1 MQVPSSQPEQAR
13 KFHFAAL
20 LFLLITTALRLPLLK
35 AIDLVPDEAYYW
47 DWSRHLALGYYDQG
61 PFIAYL
67 IRLTTA
73 IFGTTEFGVRIGV
86 CLLTAG
92 TLFYV
97 YQLALLF
104 FSPQVGFLTLFLLAL
119 SPLVAVGSQ
128 IATYDPPLVFFW
140 TLALLLIAKA
150 LFVYSPLSYQQR
162 RAWLTA
168 GIACGFGL
176 LSKHTILLLPA
187 SLLLYFLL
195 TPSHRFWLKRW
206 EPYAALSIMLAM
218 YGGVLWWNAQHHWW
232 TFLHLFFL
240 VHHHGGNPLRRFSD
254 FLASQALFIG
264 PVIFLGSL
272 GASMGALRPNAPLQQ
287 RFLALTGLPSLLLFC
302 LLAFKT
308 KVQANWVPFAYPS
321 LCLLWIGRLCSIEKR
336 YRPFNNTLW
345 LSTAAVSTA
354 FLTLLLFFPRL
365 RQAVGIRIPPK
376 SDITNTAFGWRTLAK
391 KVQQIRADMERHGH
405 KVFISGNGYQYI
417 ALMAFY
423 LPDHPPTYDLF
434 LHYRLDMYA
443 AYVQQLK
450 RHLGE
455 DSIFINAGK
464 ANDADLRKVFTRVQ
478 WLPPVHLYRRPLY
491 SRPIATIYL
500 AKCYGYRLYTGLR
513 WAQGG

>member
-1 MQVPSSQPEQAR
+1 MQTPSYRPLQT
-13 KFHFAAL
+13 KKIHLAAL
-20 LFLLITTALRLPLLK
+20 LFLLITTLLRLPLLK

-73 IFGTTEFGVRIGV
+73 IFGTNEFGVRIGV

-92 TLFYV
+92 TLLCV

-104 FSPQVGFLTLFLLAL
+104 FSPQVGFLTLVLLAL

-140 TLALLLIAKA
+140 TLTLLQIAKA
-150 LFVYSPLSYQQR
+150 LFVYSPYSAQQR
-162 RAWLTA
+162 RAWLIA
-168 GIACGFGL
+168 GIFCGFGL
-176 LSKHTILLLPA
+176 LSKHTLLLLPG
-187 SLLLYFLL
+187 SLLLYLLL
-195 TPSHRFWLKRW
+195 TPPQRFWLRRW
-206 EPYAALSIMLAM
+206 EPYAALGIMLVM
-218 YGGVLWWNAQHHWW
+218 YSGVLWWNAQHHWW

-240 VHHHGGNPLRRFSD
+240 VHHHGGNPLHRFGD

-264 PVIFLGSL
+264 PVIFLGSF
-272 GASMGALRPNAPLQQ
+272 GASLSALCTKAPLPH
-287 RFLALTGLPSLLLFC
+287 RFLAFMGLPSLLLFC

-321 LCLLWIGRLCSIEKR
+321 LCLLWVGRYLSAEKQR
-336 YRPFNNTLW
+336 KPFTNIFWFSL
-345 LSTAAVSTA
+345 AAISTA

-365 RQAVGIRIPPK
+365 RLAVGIHIPPK

-391 KVQQIRADMERHGH
+391 KVQQIRSEMEMQGH

-450 RHLGE
+450 RHIGE

-464 ANDADLRKVFTRVQ
+464 ANDADLHKVFARVQ
-478 WLPPVHLYRRPLY
+478 WLPPVRLYRRPLY
-491 SRPIATIYL
+491 RHPIATIYL

-513 WAQGG
+513 WARGG